1 MGSNRS
7 QDGATV
13 VVEVCF
19 AAFSGNDRKK
29 RARGDK
35 YGPLTLGARGR
46 SNWVVLIRCAGGFRK
61 CKLLSSEPFPKQ
73 S

>member
-1 MGSNRS
+1 MGANRG

-13 VVEVCF
+13 LVEVCF

-35 YGPLTLGARGR
+35 YDILCFVLGMAL
-46 SNWVVLIRCAGGFRK
+46 NADA
-61 CKLLSSEPFPKQ
+61 
-73 S
+73 